1 MVSKVECG
9 QLNLS
14 SGRQRRMLLKIVV
27 SQLEIVIVS
36 GGVWSFFSWFWLIFT
51 SEHNICM

>member
-14 SGRQRRMLLKIVV
+14 SGRQRRMLLKIAV

-36 GGVWSFFSWFWLIFT
+36 GGVWSFFS
-51 SEHNICM
+51 